1 MQDRETLRNALRELF
16 ENETG
21 ESRPELPDTLSL
33 REELGLDSVDL
44 VGLVMQVECRFRIR
58 LTGDELAQLKCVGD
72 LMDLI
77 QAKLALPQS
86 AAA

>member
-1 MQDRETLRNALRELF
+1 MQDRETLRDSLREML

-21 ESRPELPDTLSL
+21 EPRTGLPDALGL

-44 VGLVMQVECRFRIR
+44 ISLVMQVECAFRVR
-58 LTGDELAQLKCVGD
+58 LAGEELAQLKRVGD
-72 LMDLI
+72 LLDLI
-77 QAKLALPQS
+77 QHKLASQLS